1 MSAHSTNTSFY
12 AQCLKSQ
19 YQFNL
24 QVVGVESNKC
34 KNVTKWKDWKSKEQL
49 IKEMAENALL
59 AAKAANVPPASPD
72 PKPSDKTNPKAQETV
87 LGKHPSS
94 SKPTPPPAKKQQVIP
109 PATAVDKTPPAAEA
123 SKPSKPQRDA
133 AVRPPPPP
141 AAGTV
146 EGDSKPAAQ
155 SVVLSTRTQSSVT
168 KHCNILQDPES
179 NKSIDGSHVTCPV
192 HHKPKDQKG
201 KKKVSSVMTPK

>member
-1 MSAHSTNTSFY
+1 MSAHSTKTSFY

-24 QVVGVESNKC
+24 QVAGVESNKC

-109 PATAVDKTPPAAEA
+109 PATTIQDT
-123 SKPSKPQRDA
+123 
-133 AVRPPPPP
+133 
-141 AAGTV
+141 
-146 EGDSKPAAQ
+146 
-155 SVVLSTRTQSSVT
+155 SS
-168 KHCNILQDPES
+168 S
-179 NKSIDGSHVTCPV
+179 
-192 HHKPKDQKG
+192 
-201 KKKVSSVMTPK
+201 